1 MLGAYL
7 ASRFYGDDV
16 ERLGRWMLDHWGL
29 GGILLLVV
37 FIDTFTPGFPF
48 ETVLYFPMAAGEPW
62 WWLAGLGGTASMLAG
77 LCGYGLGRWLGQGL
91 GVVER
96 FQERPWFA
104 PMRRHGI
111 FVTVLSRRNGF
122 ADPSDLHL
130 PRSDVGGILKAP
142 SQGGC
147 FALAGARG
155 GVAMGLLEVGR
166 THDCG
171 ALHLEHTG
179 EEVILMGWVDAWRD
193 LGGRRFIDL
202 RDRGGVTQVVF
213 GQELDAE
220 LDAKARRLR
229 HEWVIA
235 VRGRVDDRVPP
246 DFLML
251 AFV

>member
-1 MLGAYL
+1 MAEVRHHYRLPWPKLALGLTALMLGAYL

-104 PMRRHGI
+104 PMRAQGPVWLAVAA
-111 FVTVLSRRNGF
+111 VTPV
-122 ADPSDLHL
+122 PYC
-130 PRSDVGGILKAP
+130 PV
-142 SQGGC
+142 C
-147 FALAGARG
+147 WLAGA
-155 GVAMGLLEVGR
+155 MGFSLRSCLVGMALRIPR
-166 THDCG
+166 TFIYLGLMSG
-171 ALHLEHTG
+171 AS
-179 EEVILMGWVDAWRD
+179 
-193 LGGRRFIDL
+193 
-202 RDRGGVTQVVF
+202 
-213 GQELDAE
+213 
-220 LDAKARRLR
+220 
-229 HEWVIA
+229 
-235 VRGRVDDRVPP
+235 
-246 DFLML
+246 
-251 AFV
+251 